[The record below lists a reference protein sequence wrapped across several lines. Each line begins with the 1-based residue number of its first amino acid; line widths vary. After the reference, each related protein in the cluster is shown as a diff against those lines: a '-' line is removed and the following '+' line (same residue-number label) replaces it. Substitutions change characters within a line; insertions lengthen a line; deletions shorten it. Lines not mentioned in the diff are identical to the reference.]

1 MIKLLSRRTVLKGFG
16 TAVALPWLEAMAPTY
31 SWANPGQRP
40 PVRMAFIHVP
50 NGVVTRRIQE
60 GTVLGASSAPE
71 GRLLW
76 QPGRG
81 NLYPHLPA
89 WTPEAVGPLP
99 RQLPP
104 LLQPLADFRDDF
116 SIITGLANAP
126 GRAGVGHGPAQGAYL
141 TCARPHHTTGS
152 DHRAGI
158 SVDQVAANHL
168 GDRTRLP
175 SLQLGSGDPGAIEG
189 YGAALSWR
197 DATTP
202 LPLIANPRH
211 VFDRLFATDSGRASA
226 QREIERRSVLDFIR
240 EEAGSLQSDL
250 GVNDRRRLDEYF
262 TAIRD
267 IEQRIERSARMPAA
281 PPPRGFA
288 APDARARFNWA
299 EHVCLLGD
307 LMTLAFQT
315 DTTRICTFVFAN
327 EFSGASYPYAGIND
341 SHHYVS
347 HHGDN
352 AAHVAGCTRI
362 NLHMLEQ
369 FAHVLRKLK
378 ETREGEGTL
387 LDNCMIAYG
396 SGNSDGYEHSKSN
409 LPILL
414 AGRGG
419 GALQPGRHVRFASET
434 PLANLWLSLLDRFG
448 ARPERFGDSTGR
460 LNNL

>member
-1 MIKLLSRRTVLKGFG
+1 MSKILSRRTVLKGVG
-16 TAVALPWLEAMAPTY
+16 IAVALPWLEAMAPIY
-31 SWANPGQRP
+31 SWANPGTRP

-50 NGVVTRRIQE
+50 NGIVTRRLQD
-60 GTVLGASSAPE
+60 GNVLNASWTPE
-71 GRLLW
+71 GRLNW
-76 QPGRG
+76 QAGRASV
-81 NLYPHLPA
+81 LLPA
-89 WTPEAVGPLP
+89 WTPEEVGNLP
-99 RQLPP
+99 RQLPS
-104 LLQPLADFRDDF
+104 LLEPLADFRNDF
-116 SIITGLANAP
+116 SIITGLANAH
-126 GRAGVGHGPAQGAYL
+126 GRAGVGHGPAQGAYT

-152 DHRAGI
+152 DYRAGT

-175 SLQLGSGDPGAIEG
+175 SLQIGTGDPGAIEG
-189 YGAALSWR
+189 YMSSLSWR

-202 LPLIANPRH
+202 LQLIANPRH

-226 QREIERRSVLDFIR
+226 QREVERTSVLDFIR
-240 EEAGSLQSDL
+240 EEAGSLQANL
-250 GVNDRRRLDEYF
+250 GVNDRRKLDEYF
-262 TAIRD
+262 SAIRD
-267 IEQRIERSARMPAA
+267 IEQRIERSARMPVAT
-281 PPPRGFA
+281 PPRGFA

-299 EHVCLLGD
+299 DHVRLLGD

-369 FAHVLRKLK
+369 FAYVLRRLK
-378 ETREGEGTL
+378 ETREGDGTL

-396 SGNSDGYEHSKSN
+396 SGNSDGNQHSKSN
-409 LPILL
+409 LPVLL
-414 AGRGG
+414 AGKGG
-419 GALQPGRHVRFASET
+419 GALRPGRHVRFTEET
-434 PLANLWLSLLDRFG
+434 PLANLWLSMLDRIG
-448 ARPERFGDSTGR
+448 ARVDRFGDSTR
-460 LNNL
+460 KLNTL